1 MVEEVGHISRLND
14 MIATATLQQST
25 VGDDV
30 SQHLLG
36 VNEVAQ
42 NNAVHAVALDDL
54 AHEVNRLRDE
64 LEASALRFVTSVS
77 AAEKPR
83 R

>member
-1 MVEEVGHISRLND
+1 MVEEVCHISRLND
-14 MIATATLQQST
+14 MIATATMEQST

-42 NNAVHAVALDDL
+42 NNAVQAVALDGL
-54 AHEVNRLRDE
+54 AHEVDRLRGE
-64 LEASALRFVTSVS
+64 LEASALRFVTSAS
-77 AAEKPR
+77 AADGR
-83 R
+83 RR